1 MWTGDPAA
9 AGVVAFDT
17 DDDGDVDVDGVELV
31 VCGLALAAA
40 CEEGSAEPL
49 EARTTVEVGVEAG
62 IDDGGGVDDGG
73 VEPVAAAESRLGGG
87 ADAPASGAC
96 DLPQADRVA
105 PARPRAL
112 AVSSDR
118 RERTR
123 GFDGTCVTPY
133 VVDQVSISAHPAGAN
148 RYY

>member
-49 EARTTVEVGVEAG
+49 EARTTVEVEVGV
-62 IDDGGGVDDGG
+62 DDGGGV
-73 VEPVAAAESRLGGG
+73 VPVAAAESRLGGG

-112 AVSSDR
+112 AVSNDR

-123 GFDGTCVTPY
+123 RFDGTCVTPY
-133 VVDQVSISAHPAGAN
+133 VVEQASIGDIV
-148 RYY
+148 